1 MAISLSE
8 KLGYVGVAPFVLGAL
23 GVIFHIDGGE
33 HLFKLYSL
41 LVLTFMAG
49 ACWGVEQAHPEQI
62 DEIPTALS
70 VGVFIWGV
78 LAYILPLNI
87 AVLMF
92 TVGFWVMLWT
102 ETNPIFVRV
111 YDSSYKRMR
120 NVLTGVVTAL
130 NVLIFLVVN

>member
-8 KLGYVGVAPFVLGAL
+8 KLGYVGIAPFVVGAI
-23 GVIFHIDGGE
+23 GVVFGIAGAE
-33 HLFKLYSL
+33 QLFKLYSL

-70 VGVFIWGV
+70 VGIFIWGI
-78 LAYILPLNI
+78 LAYLLPLNI

-92 TVGFWVMLWT
+92 SVGFWIMLWT

-111 YDSSYKRMR
+111 YDDSYKRMR
-120 NVLTGVVTAL
+120 NVLTTLVTAL
-130 NVLIFLVVN
+130 NILIFVVVN